1 LKGWAKNQVRGN
13 RKKKKRLLEQLDNLD
28 RKAEL
33 VLLSAQELEHKHCLT
48 AELTKLLRE
57 VELYWLQRAKATRLL
72 QGYDN
77 TKYFQHV
84 ANGRHRKTRIFQLEQ
99 EEGVI

>member
-48 AELTKLLRE
+48 AELTNTTGNSNTSVRVDFFCAYFSKHTEKL
-57 VELYWLQRAKATRLL
+57 
-72 QGYDN
+72 
-77 TKYFQHV
+77 
-84 ANGRHRKTRIFQLEQ
+84 
-99 EEGVI
+99 